1 MGGQSTPATTTQIQK
16 VELPA
21 WVEQAS
27 QENYQFAKDVV
38 HGKPYE
44 NNPLTSVVGLSQGER
59 DASTILQQ
67 GIGNSS
73 ALQAAAARFMGSAGD
88 YTPQM
93 VTAGSV
99 PAYQAAGAVS
109 GGNGYLGVNAPQAA
123 RDVALSQ
130 GAAAI
135 KDVQGVQDV
144 AAQRFDGANLGGYLS
159 PYTGAVVDTTLAGM
173 RDNLALSAQKVDDAA
188 RGSGAWGGSRSGVQ
202 AAVLQSQGAKDMAAT
217 EAGLRSAAYTDAAGR
232 LMQDNQSALQAALAN
247 QNSALTTQGRNVDI
261 AKTNQASTLATN
273 ALNADIGKANQNS
286 ALTTAAQRLAAD
298 TTNSNNYL
306 SNADQRLRA
315 DLANQSSTNENNR
328 LNAGILTGNRD
339 SALQASLANQSAGG
353 TAANLRLQAGNA
365 LGGLGSTV
373 SNDAG
378 KNSLLSAQLG
388 SNERA
393 IAQAKADLEAQKW
406 QNNADS
412 GLNALNVRLAA
423 LGMSP
428 YGKTTT
434 TNETKSG
441 GTSSNTGMQI
451 AGGIMSL
458 LPLMFSDE
466 RLKKNIRTEGTT
478 DAGVPL
484 KSYEYRGFMGKARPG
499 RQLGVMAQDLEKV
512 DPGAVHRV
520 PGPDGKEYRAVDYSR
535 VGRGFMGRNRK
546 AA

>member
-1 MGGQSTPATTTQIQK
+1 MGGQSQPATTTQIQK

-59 DASTILQQ
+59 DASSILQQ

-73 ALQAAAARFMGSAGD
+73 ALQAAAARFMGSAGG
-88 YTPQM
+88 YTPQN

-99 PAYQAAGAVS
+99 PTYQAAGAIS
-109 GGNGYLGVNAPQAA
+109 SPQAA

-144 AAQRFDGANLGGYLS
+144 TAQRFDGANLGGYLN
-159 PYTGAVVDTTLAGM
+159 PYTGAVVDTTLSGM

-202 AAVLQSQGAKDMAAT
+202 AAVLQSQGAKDMAGV

-261 AKTNQASTLATN
+261 AKANQSSTLTTN

-286 ALTTAAQRLAAD
+286 ALTTAAQRLAAE
-298 TTNSNNYL
+298 TS
-306 SNADQRLRA
+306 
-315 DLANQSSTNENNR
+315 NQSSTNENNR

-339 SALQASLANQSAGG
+339 TALQAALANQSAGG

-365 LGGLGSTV
+365 LGNLGSTV

-393 IAQAKADLEAQKW
+393 IAQAQSDLEAQKW
-406 QNNADS
+406 QNNYDS

-466 RLKKNIRTEGTT
+466 RLKKNVRTEGTT